1 MHGKELED
9 KRRLSECGLDDETP
23 TVHLVMRLP
32 APGTARRKRDPASS
46 SKESG
51 VVGASSAAARSAQ
64 GAKVKTEPVHEDDVA
79 GMSFAG
85 MRQLSDMLV
94 DADAMEFE
102 QVCRG
107 LAADALA
114 SSITRWGLFCIRS
127 DQSFSFPGSGMA
139 TVRAGVGR
147 DAGLGCRGRAR
158 PAHAQAGCL
167 PAWTRDF
174 TRLQA
179 D

>member
-9 KRRLSECGLDDETP
+9 KSRLSECGLDDETP

-32 APGTARRKRDPASS
+32 APGTARRKRDPASA
-46 SKESG
+46 SKEPG
-51 VVGASSAAARSAQ
+51 VAGASSAGARSAQ

-79 GMSFAG
+79 AMSFAG

-94 DADAMEFE
+94 DGDAMEFE
-102 QVCRG
+102 QVCLG
-107 LAADALA
+107 LAADAIGL
-114 SSITRWGLFCIRS
+114 STPLWDLFCIRN
-127 DQSFSFPGSGMA
+127 DQSFSFPRSGMA

-147 DAGLGCRGRAR
+147 DAGLGCGGRPR

-167 PAWTRDF
+167 PACTRDC